1 MQGGGKGGEARGTRQ
16 GQAVLEFDE
25 EQSADDACNPK
36 PHSSC
41 GANYFQDRANKT
53 ASTGGLY
60 R

>member
-41 GANYFQDRANKT
+41 GANYF
-53 ASTGGLY
+53 
-60 R
+60 